1 MKIKLYLQQL
11 QKLVPGVFLERM
23 QYIHSSL
30 IMRWILLRGSQPL
43 TFNQKSAM
51 VFSPHQ
57 DDETF
62 GCGGMIACKCE
73 QGIPVI
79 VVFITNGQGS
89 GDIDTE
95 SSNKII
101 QIRKQEAIKALNIL
115 GVQTSAIHFLDKADG
130 GLQALKTAEKQEVIA
145 QISELLQH
153 YQPEEVYVP
162 HSKDCHRD
170 HEATY
175 HLVKTAIQQANIK
188 VDLLQY
194 PIWLFW
200 RSPLFIMLKLSDIAA
215 AYSFSITSV
224 QQKKNQAIAAYT
236 SQLTSLPHGFVNRF
250 LGAYEIFFKV
260 ES

>member
-1 MKIKLYLQQL
+1 MKIKTYLQQL
-11 QKLVPGVFLERM
+11 QKLIPGVWLERM

-30 IMRWILLRGSQPL
+30 LIRWILLQGSQQL

-62 GCGGMIACKCE
+62 GCGGMIARKCE

-89 GDIDTE
+89 GNIDTE
-95 SSNKII
+95 SRKKII
-101 QIRKQEAIKALNIL
+101 QTRRQEAIKALNVL
-115 GVQTSAIHFLDKADG
+115 GVETSAIHFLDQVDG
-130 GLQALKTAEKQEVIA
+130 GLQELNLAEKQEAIA

-153 YQPEEVYVP
+153 HQPEEVYVP
-162 HSKDCHRD
+162 HRKDCHRD
-170 HEATY
+170 HEATF
-175 HLVKTAIQQANIK
+175 HLVKAAIQQANIK

-236 SQLTSLPHGFVNRF
+236 SQLASLPHGFVNRF